1 MSGAVWG
8 GWQPQPWH
16 NDIIWTPQVIQNP
29 KSEPSCG
36 YNCVSLLLYAYVQH
50 VNMLKYIVYV

>member
-1 MSGAVWG
+1 MSYMNVGSSLK
-8 GWQPQPWH
+8 
-16 NDIIWTPQVIQNP
+16 VIQNP

-50 VNMLKYIVYV
+50 ANMLKYIVYV